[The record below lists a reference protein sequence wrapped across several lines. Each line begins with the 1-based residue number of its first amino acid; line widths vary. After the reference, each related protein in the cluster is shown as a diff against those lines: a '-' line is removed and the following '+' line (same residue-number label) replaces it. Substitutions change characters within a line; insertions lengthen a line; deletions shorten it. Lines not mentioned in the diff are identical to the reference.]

1 MITSMTTGASSA
13 GFVSGSSGIL
23 LLCIAVVAV
32 LSIGPA
38 REAIWEYVKAFV
50 GLDEVE
56 RQRAAA
62 STSQTPQEEEADS
75 PTSAGLASSRD
86 SYDFDLELL
95 AYGNPN
101 STPDEG

>member
-23 LLCIAVVAV
+23 LLCIAVVAM

-38 REAIWEYVKAFV
+38 REAIWEYVKAFI

-62 STSQTPQEEEADS
+62 STSQTPQEEAES
-75 PTSAGLASSRD
+75 PTSDGLASARD

-101 STPDEG
+101 STPEQG